1 MSIRRPGE
9 LRVQVGAR
17 ALDDRIAPAA
27 ELARITGMVALK
39 HYRSRLTVETK
50 ADGSPV
56 TIADRAAE
64 EAARA
69 WVRNRFPEDGILGE
83 ELGEERPGATRR
95 WVIDPIDGTKSFVR
109 GAPLWGSLVALCE
122 GERVLAG
129 AAYFPAVDELVA
141 AAPGAGCWWN
151 GSRCQ
156 VSAVSDLASATVLTT
171 DERFRERPERHAGWR
186 ALSHAASVSRTWG
199 DCFGYLLVA
208 TGRAEAMCDPI
219 LSPWD
224 AAALQP
230 IIEEAGGVFT
240 DWSGAVTA
248 FGGSAVATNRLLADT
263 VRATLATSERVNSRT
278 EP

>member
-9 LRVQVGAR
+9 VRVQAAAF
-17 ALDDRIAPAA
+17 ALDARVAPAA
-27 ELARITGMVALK
+27 ELARITGLVALR

-69 WVRNRFPEDGILGE
+69 WVRERFPDDGVLGE
-83 ELGEERPGATRR
+83 ELGEERPGARRR
-95 WVIDPIDGTKSFVR
+95 WIIDPIDGTKAFVR
-109 GAPLWGSLVALCE
+109 GTPLWGSLVALCE

-129 AAYFPAVDELVA
+129 AAYFPAVDEIIA

-151 GSRCQ
+151 GSRCR
-156 VSAVSDLASATVLTT
+156 VSNVAAVSDATVLTT
-171 DERFRERPERHAGWR
+171 DDRFTERPERRAGWT
-186 ALSHAASVSRTWG
+186 ALSQAASVSRTWG

-208 TGRAEAMCDPI
+208 TGRAEVMCDPI
-219 LSPWD
+219 MNPWD

-240 DWSGAVTA
+240 DWSGAATA
-248 FGGSAVATNRLLADT
+248 FGGSAIATNKTLADEA
-263 VRATLATSERVNSRT
+263 RAFLAQTARSSHST
-278 EP
+278 P